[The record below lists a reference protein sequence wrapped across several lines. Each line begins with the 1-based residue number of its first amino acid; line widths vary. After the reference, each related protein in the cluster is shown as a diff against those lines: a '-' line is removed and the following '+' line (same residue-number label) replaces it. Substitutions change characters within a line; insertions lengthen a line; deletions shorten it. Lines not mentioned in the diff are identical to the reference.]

1 MDEIN
6 PSPQGSDRIQ
16 VIDAEDLDAEA
27 TTELEN
33 LLQFVNLSPGVTG
46 EVVWEIVVRQGR
58 VVRVML
64 DDRASTLTDQGAIDL
79 IRQTLQRWQPPQSL
93 SGTLRIKL
101 QVQP

>member
-27 TTELEN
+27 TADLED
-33 LLQFVNLSPGVTG
+33 LLQFVSLSPGVSG

-64 DDRASTLTDQGAIDL
+64 DDRASTLSDRGAIDL
-79 IRQTLQRWQPPQSL
+79 IRQTLQGWQPPQSL

>member
-1 MDEIN
+1 M
-6 PSPQGSDRIQ
+6 
-16 VIDAEDLDAEA
+16 DAEDLDAEA
-27 TTELEN
+27 TADLEELF
-33 LLQFVNLSPGVTG
+33 QFVSLSPGVSG
-46 EVVWEIVVRQGR
+46 EVVWEIVVRQGQ